1 MTSTSSNTLGHNYS
15 HGKKLRTP
23 VYIKINQLQPG
34 TRGHNIKAKVDQI
47 KNVLERPRRDGS
59 TLTIAEVLIGDET
72 GCVLFT
78 ARNEQ
83 IEMIKDA
90 KEIILRNC
98 KVEMFKGFMRLAVDM
113 WGLIEKTSGN
123 ISKIDLTNNLSDTE
137 YELVTVEFF
146 VP

>member
-1 MTSTSSNTLGHNYS
+1 MASSPKSALGHSYS
-15 HGKKLRTP
+15 HGKKLRKP
-23 VYIKINQLQPG
+23 VYIEVNQLQPG
-34 TRGHNIKAKVDQI
+34 TRGHNIKAKVSEI
-47 KNVLERPRRDGS
+47 RSVLERPRRDGS

-83 IEMIKDA
+83 IDIIKGA

-113 WGLIEKTSGN
+113 WGLIERTEGN
-123 ISKIDLTNNLSDTE
+123 IKKINVENNLSNTE
-137 YELVTVEFF
+137 YELVTVE
-146 VP
+146 